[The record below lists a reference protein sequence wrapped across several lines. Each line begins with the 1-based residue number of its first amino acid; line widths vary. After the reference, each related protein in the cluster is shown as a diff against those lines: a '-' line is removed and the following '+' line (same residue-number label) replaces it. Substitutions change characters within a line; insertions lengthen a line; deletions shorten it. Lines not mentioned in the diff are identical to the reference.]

1 MPRKKN
7 LSSDTEKEKFP
18 TALRNLLE
26 KKKLT
31 HAQLGEMLG
40 VRRQSIGQYA
50 TGQSYPSVNIV
61 YDLMEKLNV
70 SAEFILGLSEAEQ
83 LNNEVIRKELGIQE
97 QSTECLR
104 NFVSKEKLEN
114 KDLIKLEMLNYLIE
128 NIEDDLLENLYNY
141 LFHDLEIT
149 ESNKDNRVLLYACAP
164 DNKDMLGMF
173 YNTTLTQYF
182 LVNLIEK
189 LANLKKD
196 IDKTLGDKK
205 EWQALKSE
213 KTDRLE

>member
-1 MPRKKN
+1 MDTSTLPTKN
-7 LSSDTEKEKFP
+7 NLMRLKEKIR
-18 TALRNLLE
+18 LSKQGHDLLE

-40 VRRQSIGQYA
+40 VKRQSIGQYA

-61 YDLMEKLNV
+61 YDLMNKLNV
-70 SAEFILGLSEAEQ
+70 SAEFILGLSEAEK

-97 QSTECLR
+97 KSTECLR
-104 NFVSKEKLEN
+104 NLVNKEKLEN
-114 KDLIKLEMLNYLIE
+114 KDLIKLKMLNYLIE

-141 LFHDLEIT
+141 LFHDVEIT
-149 ESNKDNRVLLYACAP
+149 EGNKDNRVLLYACAP

-173 YNTTLTQYF
+173 YNTTLAQYF

-189 LANLKKD
+189 LANLKKG
-196 IDKTLGDKK
+196 IDKTLEDKK
-205 EWQALKSE
+205 
-213 KTDRLE
+213 

>member
-1 MPRKKN
+1 MIAQERKNNMPRKKN

-40 VRRQSIGQYA
+40 VKRQSIGQYA

-61 YDLMEKLNV
+61 YDLMNKLNV
-70 SAEFILGLSEAEQ
+70 SAEFILGLSEAEK

-97 QSTECLR
+97 KSTECLR
-104 NFVSKEKLEN
+104 NLVNKEKLEN
-114 KDLIKLEMLNYLIE
+114 KDLIKLKMLNYLIE

-141 LFHDLEIT
+141 LFHDVEIT
-149 ESNKDNRVLLYACAP
+149 EGNKDNRVLLYACAP

-173 YNTTLTQYF
+173 YNTTLAQYF

-189 LANLKKD
+189 LANLKKG
-196 IDKTLGDKK
+196 IDKTLEDKK
-205 EWQALKSE
+205 
-213 KTDRLE
+213 

>member
-7 LSSDTEKEKFP
+7 SSPITEQEKFP

-40 VRRQSIGQYA
+40 VKRQSIGQYA
-50 TGQSYPSVNIV
+50 TGQSYPSVNVI
-61 YDLMEKLNV
+61 YKLMEQLNV
-70 SAEFILGLSEAEQ
+70 SAEFILGLSEAEN

-97 QSTECLR
+97 KSTECLR
-104 NFVSKEKLEN
+104 NFVSKQKLEN
-114 KDLIKLEMLNYLIE
+114 KDLTKLKMLNYLIE
-128 NIEDDLLENLYNY
+128 NIEDDFLENLYNY

-173 YNTTLTQYF
+173 YNTTLTQYL

-196 IDKTLGDKK
+196 IDKTSGDKK
-205 EWQALKSE
+205 
-213 KTDRLE
+213 

>member
-7 LSSDTEKEKFP
+7 SSPITEQEKFP

-40 VRRQSIGQYA
+40 VKRQSIGQYA

-61 YDLMEKLNV
+61 YDLMNKLNV
-70 SAEFILGLSEAEQ
+70 SAEFILGLSEAEK

-97 QSTECLR
+97 KSTECLR
-104 NFVSKEKLEN
+104 NFVSKQKLEN
-114 KDLIKLEMLNYLIE
+114 KDLTKLKMLNYLIE
-128 NIEDDLLENLYNY
+128 NIEDDFLENLYNY

-173 YNTTLTQYF
+173 YNTTLAQYF

-189 LANLKKD
+189 LANLKK
-196 IDKTLGDKK
+196 KY
-205 EWQALKSE
+205 
-213 KTDRLE
+213 R